1 MDSED
6 LNLFGNSISNMEQP
20 ELAKYPPSRIHV
32 HVTEIRLGFETGPNH
47 RSRWFETG
55 WVRGTGPKNAPPA
68 DDTVDCT
75 VGTAG

>member
-1 MDSED
+1 MDPED
-6 LNLFGNSISNMEQP
+6 LNLFETVHISYMELP
-20 ELAKYPPSRIHV
+20 ELYSIFTTPV

-47 RSRWFETG
+47 RRRWFETG

-68 DDTVDCT
+68 DDTDDCT